1 MGLEIRPYCQCA
13 VVGYVKNTQ
22 STSEKIEC
30 LVLVDNLTEY
40 LEVDV
45 ISELINLKY
54 FYMTKKQ
61 IAGCPS
67 RRVLRITQIRT
78 ISVDLIILDP
88 CIVV

>member
-1 MGLEIRPYCQCA
+1 MGLEIRHFCQCA
-13 VVGYVKNTQ
+13 VVSYVKKTQ

-30 LVLVDNLTEY
+30 LVLVDKLTEY

-61 IAGCPS
+61 IAGCPYRS
-67 RRVLRITQIRT
+67 VLRITQI
-78 ISVDLIILDP
+78 
-88 CIVV
+88 